1 MAVRYCMS
9 LMQLWEFQRK
19 LKCGDIWCPFCVFKS
34 YNPCAMYLVPVRY
47 PENSAMASPR
57 WEMWEKR
64 RHLCSVSRY
73 QMWTSHLGL
82 EVAVLSSK
90 HSDRKSSWPGHCRV
104 TWCSGL
110 EEGFVLPRATSSSPR
125 LVSCV
130 GLSSQGERG
139 RGIWSPAEFVCP
151 LGPSLC
157 LCQQVRITPLR
168 SQAFLPA
175 SAPLP
180 QPRVALLDPTPR
192 QSPISAGIE
201 QALCSR
207 GQPSLAPCH
216 SQTSYSFFLFLKID
230 LKYSWFTML
239 CLISAVQQT
248 VSVQF
253 RSVAQSCLTLC
264 DPMNRQHTRPPC
276 PSPTPRVHPNS
287 CPLSQWCHPVIS
299 SSVVRFSSC
308 PQSFPASGSFQMSQ
322 LFASGGQS
330 IGVPASTSVLPMN
343 IQDWFPSGLTG
354 WISLQSKGLSRVFS
368 NTTVPKHQFFG
379 GQLSLLSN
387 SHIHTWIW
395 EKPYP
400 WLDRPLLTK

>member
-1 MAVRYCMS
+1 
-9 LMQLWEFQRK
+9 
-19 LKCGDIWCPFCVFKS
+19 
-34 YNPCAMYLVPVRY
+34 
-47 PENSAMASPR
+47 
-57 WEMWEKR
+57 
-64 RHLCSVSRY
+64 
-73 QMWTSHLGL
+73 MWTSHLGL

-110 EEGFVLPRATSSSPR
+110 EEGLVLPRATSSSPR

-157 LCQQVRITPLR
+157 LCQQVRITPLG

-175 SAPLP
+175 SATLP

-230 LKYSWFTML
+230 LKYS
-239 CLISAVQQT
+239 
-248 VSVQF
+248 
-253 RSVAQSCLTLC
+253 
-264 DPMNRQHTRPPC
+264 
-276 PSPTPRVHPNS
+276 
-287 CPLSQWCHPVIS
+287 
-299 SSVVRFSSC
+299 
-308 PQSFPASGSFQMSQ
+308 
-322 LFASGGQS
+322 
-330 IGVPASTSVLPMN
+330 
-343 IQDWFPSGLTG
+343 
-354 WISLQSKGLSRVFS
+354 
-368 NTTVPKHQFFG
+368 
-379 GQLSLLSN
+379 
-387 SHIHTWIW
+387 
-395 EKPYP
+395 
-400 WLDRPLLTK
+400 